1 MLLKAG
7 STAFF
12 MPIER
17 GAGMWLKSFRSPFGA
32 GRTKL
37 PPPSHQSWISPE
49 KSNFD
54 AKVTRTWWAMGVE
67 LFRPDGM
74 EGRLVV
80 RSFSGADSYVE
91 PTNCVHCLHS
101 SLPVWHEF
109 SPKCTVPSAGWPC
122 NSRGSWVFGS
132 LPKGGPVS
140 ETGSS
145 GL

>member
-17 GAGMWLKSFRSPFGA
+17 GAGMWPKSFRSPFGA

-37 PPPSHQSWISPE
+37 SPPSHQSWISPE

-80 RSFSGADSYVE
+80 RFFSGADSCVE
-91 PTNCVHCLHS
+91 PTNRVHCLHS
-101 SLPVWHEF
+101 PLPARHEF
-109 SPKCTVPSAGWPC
+109 SPKCIVPFAGWSF
-122 NSRGSWVFGS
+122 NSQGLRVLGS
-132 LPKGGPVS
+132 LPKGGTVWK
-140 ETGSS
+140 TDS
-145 GL
+145 GGP

>member
-1 MLLKAG
+1 MPPKAG

-54 AKVTRTWWAMGVE
+54 AKVTRTWWAMEVE

-91 PTNCVHCLHS
+91 STNRVYCLRS
-101 SLPVWHEF
+101 SFPVRHEF
-109 SPKCTVPSAGWPC
+109 SPKCIVPSARWPF
-122 NSRGSWVFGS
+122 NSWRIVGFRILAQGRDS
-132 LPKGGPVS
+132 LKD
-140 ETGSS
+140 
-145 GL
+145 